1 MGSQFTFFD
10 WIILCI
16 YLVILFLSGYMLS
29 RKTVSNNKD
38 FYLAKNAS
46 TPTWVATF
54 SVVATAMSGATF
66 LGAPNISFGGDWSYL
81 ASFIGLFIGAMIVAY
96 VIIPRFYQNEV
107 TTVYELLLYRY
118 GPLAKTSSGIM
129 YIIGRFLA
137 SGSRLYMAGLA
148 VSMILFNDI
157 TFSQVALSTA
167 IIAFLG
173 LTYTWIGGIRSV
185 MWGDVVQLLIFV
197 GAAIIVIF
205 TVLAAIP
212 ADLATL
218 ITALQNSPTASGES
232 FNKLTIF
239 KLDFSFKPWDL
250 SIILTG
256 WVLFSVASWGLDQ
269 DMTQR
274 MLACKNQKEGMKAAW
289 SSVLYQI
296 PIVIVFLLIGSLL
309 YIYYQRPDIMQA
321 SGATMG
327 DTAFH
332 GDDRIRLTTI
342 MYYALNELGAGF
354 KGLIAVGVIAAAFST
369 VNSGLNSMSSVL
381 IEDLYRPLII
391 KNHTEKHYLIAG
403 RYAMLFV
410 AIILTLVAMLC
421 YYWQRYTDMPLLNFA
436 LGIMG
441 FAYAGLLGV
450 YAAALFTKR
459 GSDISVTIALI
470 VGFVIMLWSQFFW
483 PEILGAQWNSFLMI
497 IPATLIS
504 FFIAIAGK
512 SQPKARTTKG

>member
-10 WIILCI
+10 WMILAA
-16 YLVILFLSGYMLS
+16 YLIILFLSGYKLS
-29 RKTVSNNKD
+29 RKNITDNKD
-38 FYLAKNAS
+38 FYLARNAS
-46 TPTWVATF
+46 TPTWVATL

-66 LGAPNISFGGDWSYL
+66 LGAPNNSFGGDWSYL
-81 ASFIGLFIGAMIVAY
+81 ASFIGLLIGSVFVAY
-96 VIIPRFYQNEV
+96 IIIPRFYQYKV

-157 TFSQVALSTA
+157 TFSQVSLSTA
-167 IIAFLG
+167 VIVILG
-173 LTYTWIGGIRSV
+173 LAYTWIGGIRSV
-185 MWGDVVQLLIFV
+185 MWGDVVQLFIFV
-197 GAAIIVIF
+197 GAAVIVIF
-205 TVLAAIP
+205 TILASIP
-212 ADLATL
+212 ADMGT
-218 ITALQNSPTASGES
+218 IIDALQKSPAGSNGEVI
-232 FNKLTIF
+232 NKLQIF
-239 KLDFSFKPWDL
+239 KLDFSFQPWDL

-256 WVLFSVASWGLDQ
+256 WVLFSIASWGLDQ

-289 SSVLYQI
+289 VSVLYQI
-296 PIVIVFLLIGSLL
+296 PIVIVFLFIGSLL
-309 YIYYQRPDIMQA
+309 YIYYQRPDIMLSA
-321 SGATMG
+321 GTAMG

-354 KGLIAVGVIAAAFST
+354 KGLIAIGVIAAAFSS

-381 IEDLYRPLII
+381 IEDLYRPLMA
-391 KNHTEKHYLIAG
+391 KNRSETHYLSAG

-410 AIILTLVAMLC
+410 AIILTIVAMLC
-421 YYWQRYTDMPLLNFA
+421 YYWQRYTDTPLLNFA

-450 YAAALFTKR
+450 YGAALFTKR

-470 VGFVIMLWSQFFW
+470 VGFIIMLWSQFFW
-483 PEILGAQWNSFLMI
+483 PDILGGKWNAFLMI
-497 IPATLIS
+497 IPATFVS
-504 FFIAIAGK
+504 FLIAIMGK
-512 SQPKARTTKG
+512 SEKTL